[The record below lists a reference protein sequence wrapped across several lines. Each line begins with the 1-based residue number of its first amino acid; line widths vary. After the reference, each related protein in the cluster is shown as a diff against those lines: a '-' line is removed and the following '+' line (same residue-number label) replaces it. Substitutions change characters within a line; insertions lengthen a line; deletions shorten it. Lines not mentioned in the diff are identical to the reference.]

1 MAKATNRG
9 DGIALVIS
17 DMSSSGGAQRV
28 VATLANAW
36 AARGRNVL
44 VITFDDGL
52 RDFFPLD
59 ARVQRIALDLMQE
72 SRSALSGIAA
82 NLRRILI
89 LRRIL
94 AMSDISTAVAFV
106 GATNILTVLAGI
118 GLDRRVVISE
128 RNDPARQSLG
138 QPWDWLRE
146 RLYRYADLVTANS
159 RAALLAMGRYVP
171 AEKLAHVPNP
181 LGIDPARTGARG
193 ASRTILTVGRL
204 DRQKGHDV
212 LLEAFARS
220 RARSDG
226 WRLAIVG
233 DGPLAD
239 PLGAQAE
246 ALGVADQVAWHGWV
260 SDPSVCYAASAVF
273 VLASRHEGTP
283 NVVLEALS
291 AGLPVIVTEACG
303 GALEFVKD
311 EDTGLVVPTEDPDAL
326 AAAIDRLADRAELRE
341 SLGEAGRRRL
351 GDGHPE
357 RALAR
362 WDAVLSPEGRLDET
376 SYAPG

>member
-1 MAKATNRG
+1 MVKTTDRG
-9 DGIALVIS
+9 EGIALVIS

-59 ARVQRIALDLMQE
+59 TRVQRIALDLMQE
-72 SRSALSGIAA
+72 SRSALSAIAA
-82 NLRRILI
+82 NLRRVLI

-106 GATNILTVLAGI
+106 GATNILTVLAGL
-118 GLDRRVVISE
+118 GLDRRIVISE
-128 RNDPARQSLG
+128 RNDPERQSLG
-138 QPWDWLRE
+138 RPWDWLRE
-146 RLYRYADLVTANS
+146 RVYRYADLVTANS

-181 LGIDPARTGARG
+181 LGIDPARAGERD

-220 RARSDG
+220 RARRDG

-233 DGPLAD
+233 DGPLAAS
-239 PLGAQAE
+239 LGAQAE
-246 ALGVADQVAWHGWV
+246 ALGVAGEVAWHGWV
-260 SDPSVCYAASAVF
+260 SDPSACYANSAVF

-283 NVVLEALS
+283 NVVLEALA

-303 GALEFVKD
+303 GALEFVKN
-311 EDTGLVVPTEDPDAL
+311 EDSGLVVPAEDPAAL
-326 AAAIDRLADRAELRE
+326 AAAIDRLADHAELRE

-351 GDGHPE
+351 GDGHPQ

-362 WDAVLSPEGRLDET
+362 WDAVLSPEGSLDET